1 MPRSHGILMLT
12 CARGSLVAQRGISR
26 LLFSKRLSRVYN
38 NQSYT
43 GGNGQVDLAV
53 TKDRVEAITA
63 VSLVPERAWLK
74 WVLSK
79 SLLGP
84 WRNSLDLGDD

>member
-1 MPRSHGILMLT
+1 M
-12 CARGSLVAQRGISR
+12 
-26 LLFSKRLSRVYN
+26 
-38 NQSYT
+38 
-43 GGNGQVDLAV
+43 DLAV
-53 TKDRVEAITA
+53 TKDTVEAITA

-79 SLLGP
+79 LLLGP